1 MTVDRKVR
9 RAQTITPFG
18 VGAIYDFGAESFV
31 AMDISKWRVDG
42 VNDVRLPRLE
52 SVLQVKRFKGAP
64 IAGTPAFPGAQSRGK
79 AVPYTR
85 FPAWLFCPNC
95 RAMHKWGY
103 AKEETGV
110 HPVCPECKK
119 RSKLAP
125 MRFMAVCK
133 NGHLMEVPWVR
144 WAHRTAKNPQ
154 QKACRLEK
162 LIFKSDPK
170 RGAGT
175 QSLIVACRGCG
186 AENDLEIL
194 QRKDSLNGFARCD
207 GKHPWQSMEFSTD
220 CDQVPQTV
228 QRGGSNAYFP
238 QTVSAI
244 DIRVGEAEEGDL
256 FSQIRLHEAWKPLVS
271 LKSIAST
278 QDNPSVN
285 HFIQQIA
292 SDEHLKQLGVDAD
305 MVWSCLQDEWQ
316 AGDEFDVDATSDDPA
331 DLLREEWAAFTKPPE
346 STQDDDFI
354 ASSVDLESFGDELE
368 AHQKAVWLEF
378 RSLVKQI
385 TLARKLRIVTALTGF
400 SRLEPNYEN
409 AMTPSLGV
417 STSWLPAAEIY
428 GEGIFIALDPKAL
441 ESWEKRI
448 PPHVLAGMRAARE
461 ATSLSFLPEVSERF
475 VLLHTLAHLLIRQ
488 LCFEC
493 GYSSSSLT
501 ERIYSDA
508 DSGMAGILIY
518 TASAD
523 SEGALGGL
531 VRQGLP
537 DRLFS
542 TFKTALFRG
551 NWCSNDPICQ
561 ELPRQGIQGLNKSA
575 CHACT
580 LVAETAC
587 NHANCLLDRSLLIGD
602 MADPSFGYFSHL
614 ISLTENTL

>member
-1 MTVDRKVR
+1 MAIDRKVR
-9 RAQTITPFG
+9 RSQTIVPFG

-31 AMDISKWRVDG
+31 AMDISEWNVAKEPDL
-42 VNDVRLPRLE
+42 RLPRLE
-52 SVLQVKRFKGAP
+52 RVLSVQKFKGAP
-64 IAGTPAFPGAQSRGK
+64 ISSGALFPGARSFENS
-79 AVPYTR
+79 VPYVR

-95 RAMHKWGY
+95 RAMQKWGWK
-103 AKEETGV
+103 KEKKGV
-110 HPVCPECKK
+110 HPVCPECRKT
-119 RSKLAP
+119 SKLAP

-144 WAHRTAKNPQ
+144 WAHRKAKSDEQ
-154 QKACRLEK
+154 RACRHEN

-186 AENDLEIL
+186 AENDLEQL
-194 QRKDSLNGFARCD
+194 QYKDSLSGFSRCD
-207 GKHPWQSMEFSTD
+207 GKHPWQNHKFAAD
-220 CDQVPQTV
+220 CDQIPQAV

-238 QTVSAI
+238 HTASAI
-244 DIRVGEAEEGDL
+244 DIRVGENQDNNL
-256 FSQIRLHEAWKPLVS
+256 FAQIRLHESWNPLVAI
-271 LKSIAST
+271 KGIIQGP
-278 QDNPSVN
+278 QDKTAKI
-285 HFIQQIA
+285 FIDMIIM
-292 SDEHLKQLGVDAD
+292 DPYLKQLGVDAI
-305 MVWSCLQDEWQ
+305 MVWDCLQTTGRSYDEEEG
-316 AGDEFDVDATSDDPA
+316 AATPA
-331 DLLREEWAAFTKPPE
+331 ELLQEEWDAFTRPPE

-354 ASSVDLESFGDELE
+354 ADEVNLDAFGDALPE
-368 AHQKAVWLEF
+368 AQKSIWSEF
-378 RSLVKQI
+378 THLLKQV
-385 TLARKLRIVTALTGF
+385 TVARKLRIVTALTGF

-409 AMTPSLGV
+409 QLSPSLGAN
-417 STSWLPAAEIY
+417 SSWLPATEIY
-428 GEGIFIALDPKAL
+428 GEGIFIALNGSTL
-441 ESWEKRI
+441 ESWEKRVPNRI
-448 PPHVLAGMRAARE
+448 LKGMRLSRE
-461 ATSLSFLPEVSERF
+461 VTSLAFLPEVSERF

-508 DSGMAGILIY
+508 ESGMAGILIY

-551 NWCSNDPICQ
+551 NWCSNDPICR
-561 ELPRQGIQGLNKSA
+561 ELIGQGVQGLNKSA

-587 NHANCLLDRSLLIGD
+587 DHANCLLDRSLLIGD
-602 MADPSFGYFSHL
+602 IDDPTFGYFSNL
-614 ISLTENTL
+614 ISLAEDTL